1 MPILPPYSSRG
12 SPPATWNRFGRLRWV
27 FKAWC
32 PVPSVQEQKSMAR
45 LEEEE
50 HQQKQRL
57 AQPKL
62 IGEQVLEIAL
72 ATEARGERCHVF
84 SIPELPDL

>member
-1 MPILPPYSSRG
+1 M
-12 SPPATWNRFGRLRWV
+12 

-45 LEEEE
+45 LEEDE
-50 HQQKQRL
+50 HQQKQRW

-72 ATEARGERCHVF
+72 ATEARGVMF
-84 SIPELPDL
+84 SVSPSSQTYDLSDDLSDSCRAAAAATTRHA